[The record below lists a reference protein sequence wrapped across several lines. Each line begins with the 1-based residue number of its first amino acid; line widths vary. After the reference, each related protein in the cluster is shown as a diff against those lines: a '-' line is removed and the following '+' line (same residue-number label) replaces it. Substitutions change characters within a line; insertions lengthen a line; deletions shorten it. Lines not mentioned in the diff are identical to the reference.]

1 MILPLHEELLAAIRE
16 IWIAIAIGTLMAIS
30 EHWMERLESVSDIQK
45 WADFTS
51 ELRPR
56 SEMLQMNGTSCPTVT
71 IGSQA
76 KLP

>member
-1 MILPLHEELLAAIRE
+1 MILPLHEEWLAAIRE
-16 IWIAIAIGTLMAIS
+16 IWIAIAIGTVMAIS
-30 EHWMERLESVSDIQK
+30 EHWMERLESVSQIQK
-45 WADFTS
+45 LAYLTW

-56 SEMLQMNGTSCPTVT
+56 SEMLQVNGTSCPTVT